1 MYAHD
6 SLAVASVPGVGFMV
20 PPEGCAVTVERGQ
33 RLAAT
38 MGALRARHAL
48 VVLDCAT
55 GAAPT
60 PLLIAFGDVGAQPG
74 FGFLLR
80 DTPRPHAPKTSLGTI
95 CHGLVALAA
104 RDVFAHEAFA
114 GTARALRDAYNAQGQ
129 PRRGGRRLDDRTRAH
144 VLAFVERELA
154 RAIRVQDLADL
165 CGVSASSFTRSFRT
179 TQGVTPRQWIIQ
191 RRVTRAQTMMASSAL
206 ALIDIAMA
214 CGFSEQS
221 HFNRQFR
228 KVVGMSPGAWRRQ
241 LGNAASGQEGWNGP

>member
-1 MYAHD
+1 MYADD

-20 PPEGCAVTVERGQ
+20 PMDGCAVAVERGQ

-48 VVLDCAT
+48 VVLDCAP
-55 GAAPT
+55 ARMPE
-60 PLLIAFGDVGAQPG
+60 PMLVAFGEVGAQPG
-74 FGFLLR
+74 FGFLLC
-80 DTPRPHAPKTSLGTI
+80 TTTRPDAPQAPLGTF
-95 CHGLVALAA
+95 CHGLAALAA
-104 RDVFAHEAFA
+104 RDVLAQEAFA

-129 PRRGGRRLDDRTRAH
+129 ARRIGRRLDERTRAR
-144 VLAFVERELA
+144 VLAFVERELP

-165 CGVSASSFTRSFRT
+165 CGVSSSSFTRSFRV

-191 RRVTRAQTMMASSAL
+191 RRVARARTMMASSAL
-206 ALIDIAMA
+206 ALIDVAMA

-228 KVVGMSPGAWRRQ
+228 KVVGVSPGVWRRE
-241 LGNAASGQEGWNGP
+241 LGLAATGREGRNGP